1 MNRRPSTQPRSTAE
15 EPRPTAEELRP
26 AAELRLPE
34 PRSTTEEFRPA
45 AETAGTTPGTE
56 SCLEPVV
63 SRDNN
68 RVGGVVGST
77 DKTVRTRPGGLDL
90 YDLARFPMSFLSETP
105 PPKLEALNRLEF
117 TDGDRRLVI
126 QGDPEFRLMRPPD
139 VEVFVVLQQRT
150 QGRDPRER
158 IRFRLRGLLRE
169 LGWADNGKSYA
180 RLALAVR
187 RLHSQRFTTYHILHD
202 VKTREFKAEYS
213 FHLIPKYRLCTQD
226 SLRGD
231 GPWESWIRWDDEIA
245 ALLAEGYHHSL
256 DVATFL
262 GLKTPTAQAAMRYL
276 SAIWRR
282 RDSPFEQ
289 HLATYAERLGVRER
303 FPAKIRERIHKP
315 HLEVVPDLIGG
326 EPRYG
331 VMETGAHKGEPKIIL
346 SPGAREKIRVNPEA
360 GRKGG
365 VVQQKDADLREPHR
379 PGVAGTDA
387 FGSLALRLTEA
398 KVEGKPITPT
408 TAATLVA
415 TNSRELI
422 ERQLRYWPQRRQKRA
437 GGLIDSI
444 RENWDPPQSSTTIVR
459 SRDRSEED
467 GQSCVAEAEI
477 ACTAAFLKDM
487 APPDPGVQLFDD
499 WWLEQPEGLRAAWIQ
514 AVLDDSEPLI
524 QKYLAGKPEARILEA
539 LRSRLITITGWKPE
553 WTERRGR

>member
-1 MNRRPSTQPRSTAE
+1 MNRRPSTQPRPTAE

-26 AAELRLPE
+26 TAELHLPE
-34 PRSTTEEFRPA
+34 PRSTTEELRPA

-68 RVGGVVGST
+68 RVGGVVAFT

-139 VEVFVVLQQRT
+139 VEVFVVMQQRT

-158 IRFRLRGLLRE
+158 VRFRLKGLLRE

-187 RLHSQRFTTYHILHD
+187 RLHSQRFTTYYILHD

-213 FHLIPKYRLCTQD
+213 FHLVPKYRLCTQE
-226 SLRGD
+226 SPQGD
-231 GPWESWIRWDDEIA
+231 EPWESWIRWDDEIA

-256 DVATFL
+256 DVAKFL
-262 GLKTPTAQAAMRYL
+262 RLKTPTAQAAMRYL
-276 SAIWRR
+276 SATWLRR
-282 RDSPFEQ
+282 ERPFEQ
-289 HLATYAERLGVRER
+289 HLTTYAERLGVRER
-303 FPAKIRERIHKP
+303 FPAKIKERIHRP
-315 HLEVVPDLIGG
+315 HLELMPGLIGG

-331 VMETGAHKGEPKIIL
+331 VMATGEHKGEPKIIL
-346 SPGAREKIRVNPEA
+346 PPGKREKIQVTPES

-365 VVQQKDADLREPHR
+365 KVQREDAVQREPDHPELAR
-379 PGVAGTDA
+379 MVAIDP
-387 FGSLALRLTEA
+387 LALRLTEA
-398 KVEGKPITPT
+398 KVEGKPITAS
-408 TAATLVA
+408 AAANLVE
-415 TNSRELI
+415 TCSTEVI
-422 ERQLRYWPQRRQKRA
+422 EQQLGYWSQRRETRA

-444 RENWDPPQSSTTIVR
+444 KENWDPPKGSAVAIR
-459 SRDRSEED
+459 RRDPGEGD
-467 GQSCVAEAEI
+467 AENRWAEMEI
-477 ACTAAFLKDM
+477 ARTTALLEEM
-487 APPDPGVQLFDD
+487 AQPQPDPGEQPFDS
-499 WWLEQPEGLRAAWIQ
+499 WWWEQPEEQRTAWIQ
-514 AVLDDSEPLI
+514 EVLAASDSAI
-524 QKYLAGKPEARILEA
+524 QMYLSGKPEARILEA
-539 LRSRLITITGWKPE
+539 RRSELMAITGWRPD
-553 WTERRGR
+553 